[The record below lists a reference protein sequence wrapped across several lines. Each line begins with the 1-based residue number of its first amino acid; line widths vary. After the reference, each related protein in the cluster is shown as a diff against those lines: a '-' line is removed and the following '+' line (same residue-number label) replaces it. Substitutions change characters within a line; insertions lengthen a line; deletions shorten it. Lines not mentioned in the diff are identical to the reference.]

1 MSSSQTIITPNN
13 VLTKFEE
20 IHKKYYYEQGYITCI
35 VPDEI
40 ASKFMESNPQLIWT
54 KQYNYHVS
62 DKVAILTTN
71 ITLKLKGYDFT
82 VFLDRPYKPDHH
94 REFEDYFGFGGHCN
108 GYTDK
113 RIIVRFTES
122 FDKSINIRDFIMAGV
137 GGGGGVGAVSNHVC
151 DDNYAKDICLFLIFG
166 GYVKYYDG
174 FSNLVTWFRE
184 NNCCAF
190 DTTDDVS
197 RSTYTLIP
205 YIFDNYIIPAAPEH
219 I

>member
-1 MSSSQTIITPNN
+1 
-13 VLTKFEE
+13 
-20 IHKKYYYEQGYITCI
+20 
-35 VPDEI
+35 
-40 ASKFMESNPQLIWT
+40 MESNPQLIWT

-82 VFLDRPYKPDHH
+82 VFLDRPYKSDHH

-113 RIIVRFTES
+113 RIIVRFTDS
-122 FDKSINIRDFIMAGV
+122 FDKSINIKDFIMAGV
-137 GGGGGVGAVSNHVC
+137 
-151 DDNYAKDICLFLIFG
+151 DDNYAKDVCLFLIFG
-166 GYVKYYDG
+166 GYIKYYDG
-174 FSNLVTWFRE
+174 FSNLVTWFHE

-190 DTTDDVS
+190 DKTDDVS